1 MNYRRLVSGLSP
13 ARSKRVAA
21 DVDVDAMM
29 DELDAEAERVRL
41 ARPSPRSSRLRERA
55 APPPEPADE
64 FEESEV
70 VGEGEE
76 YPTMVSFS
84 KARRHHATIMPYSR
98 A

>member
-21 DVDVDAMM
+21 DVDVDAMT
-29 DELDAEAERVRL
+29 DELHAEAARAKL
-41 ARPSPRSSRLRERA
+41 ARLSHRSCLRELA
-55 APPPEPADE
+55 APPPEPA
-64 FEESEV
+64 EELEQSEV

-84 KARRHHATIMPYSR
+84 KARRDHATIMPYSR